1 MGDSLSD
8 LGIKDPVILAPMSG
22 VTDLPFRRMVK
33 AEGAGLVVSEM
44 IASRAMLEIQ
54 RRSIKECL
62 KYSSQSTEEAPFSI
76 QLAGSEPE
84 QFAEAAK
91 IGRDMGASL
100 IDINFGC
107 PAKKVVN
114 KYCGSAVMQDP
125 ALAAKIMSATAK
137 AVEIPVTMK
146 MRTGWN
152 DENRNAPEIARIAE
166 DCGLKMVAVHGRTR
180 TQKYKGS
187 ADWRFVHEVKDATN
201 LPVIINGDIKT
212 LDDSLQ
218 ALEASG
224 ADGVMIGRG
233 AYGRPWFPRQ
243 VMEFLR
249 HGARL
254 PDPPYRRQYE
264 LLLRHYDA
272 ILSHHGIYA
281 GVRIA
286 RKHLGWYLSGIPGVA
301 TLRQELYREEDP
313 KRVGDLLRVFYLPL
327 MEAQAA

>member
-91 IGRDMGASL
+91 MGRDMGASL

-187 ADWRFVHEVKDATN
+187 ADWGFVREVKDATN

-313 KRVGDLLRVFYLPL
+313 KRVGDLLRAFYLPL